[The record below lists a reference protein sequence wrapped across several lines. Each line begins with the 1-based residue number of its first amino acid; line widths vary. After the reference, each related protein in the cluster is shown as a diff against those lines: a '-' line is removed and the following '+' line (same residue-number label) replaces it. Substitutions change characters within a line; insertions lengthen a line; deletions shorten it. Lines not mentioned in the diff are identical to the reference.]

1 MANFDNRYTD
11 GNQGLYFIDQDCIAC
26 DTCGIVAPQH
36 FVLTSD
42 FDHAMVCKQPETAEE
57 IRNCESARQACPVCA
72 IGKHDAALR

>member
-11 GNQGLYFIDQDCIAC
+11 GAQGLYFIDQDCISC

-42 FDHAMVCKQPETAEE
+42 FDHAIILKQPETVEE
-57 IRNCESARQACPVCA
+57 IKNCESARQACPVCA
-72 IGKHDAALR
+72 IGKHDATLR